1 MEKSG
6 LLGVS
11 RDSRSAGNE
20 YLYLRLAD
28 EILTYISNEN
38 IQEGERLPSERTLAE
53 QFGTSRTSVREAVR
67 ILENRGILEI
77 RIGSGMY
84 LKRGHGKETYNIE
97 LWKINY
103 AELLEVKKILELAMI
118 DELCVY
124 FPPADRSGVE
134 EALREL
140 EFSHRSGRF
149 NHTAD
154 VFFHRRLRNCCRNFT
169 MIQLLDNLIKK
180 LDDYALQSKEFET
193 WWYETTPYHRQ
204 MLEAILEKDPGRA
217 KEAYLAIYE
226 LDRRALEEV
235 AG

>member
-1 MEKSG
+1 MERNE
-6 LLGVS
+6 LLGGG
-11 RDSRSAGNE
+11 RDSRSTGND

-28 EILTYISNEN
+28 EILTYISSEQ
-38 IQEGERLPSERTLAE
+38 IREGERLPSERALAE
-53 QFGTSRTSVREAVR
+53 QFGTSRASVREAVR

-84 LKRGHGKETYNIE
+84 LKRGHGKESYKIE

-103 AELLEVKKILELAMI
+103 AEMLEVKKILELAML
-118 DELCVY
+118 DELCAY

-140 EFSHRSGRF
+140 EHSHRAGRF

-154 VFFHRRLRNCCRNFT
+154 VLFHRRLRNCCRNFT

-180 LDDYALQSKEFET
+180 LDDYALQSPEFEA
-193 WWYETTPYHRQ
+193 WWVQTIPYHRQ
-204 MLEAILEKDPGRA
+204 MFEAILAQEPEKA
-217 KEAYLAIYE
+217 KAAYQAIYE
-226 LDRRALEEV
+226 LDRRALEEA